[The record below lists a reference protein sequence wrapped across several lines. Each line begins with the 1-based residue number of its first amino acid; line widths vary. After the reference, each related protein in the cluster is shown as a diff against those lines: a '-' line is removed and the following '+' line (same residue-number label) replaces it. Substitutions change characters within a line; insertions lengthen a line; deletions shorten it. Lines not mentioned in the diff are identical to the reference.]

1 MTGGAPEPEM
11 KRATQAMSPSEDQ
24 EVIERILKMYNDGVP
39 IATIQEEVGR
49 SRSAI
54 YYQLRRNNVRVN
66 RAAPQYPSDDV
77 SSLLAE
83 VAKRDARIKELERTL
98 EQTQRMLDMC
108 LDQRD

>member
-1 MTGGAPEPEM
+1 MTGGPPVPEM
-11 KRATQAMSPSEDQ
+11 RKTQPMSSDEDQ
-24 EVIERILKMYNDGVP
+24 QVIDRILQMYGDGVP
-39 IATIQEEVGR
+39 IAEIQLEVGR

-66 RAAPQYPSDDV
+66 RAAPQYPSEDV
-77 SSLLAE
+77 SALLVE
-83 VAKRDARIKELERTL
+83 VQKRDVRIKELERTL